1 MPPIGRI
8 KKPTP
13 KVAVVFSRASSSLSS
28 GKNNREMITVRNPK
42 TTKSYHSSALPIT
55 AAITCLRWVAGIAK
69 ILVKKRRRQ
78 CTGDFPT
85 VGPGPGLVWSGNG
98 RGTFPLLMG
107 SGRVQPRSGGEK
119 HKVTRT
125 LNDLLADRRR

>member
-69 ILVKKRRRQ
+69 ILVKKRGDSVPGIFPPWAPRQ
-78 CTGDFPT
+78 AS
-85 VGPGPGLVWSGNG
+85 PGRAMVAVHSPS
-98 RGTFPLLMG
+98 
-107 SGRVQPRSGGEK
+107 
-119 HKVTRT
+119 
-125 LNDLLADRRR
+125 